1 MKTTIKFF
9 TVEHSI
15 MRFALLMPL
24 LGHNVPVSGWRLQ
37 LYTPPERRGS
47 GWFLFEEDE
56 TGNQTGEALW
66 FARHAE
72 AVSYARRIYDNGRHL
87 DRNYFGRDEV
97 SS

>member
-15 MRFALLMPL
+15 MRFAPLMPL
-24 LGHNVPVSGWRLQ
+24 LGHNVPVFGWSLQ
-37 LYTPPERRGS
+37 LYTPPERRGG
-47 GWFLFEEDE
+47 GWYLFEEDE
-56 TGNQTGEALW
+56 TGDQTGEALH

-72 AVSYARRIYDNGRHL
+72 AVSYARRIYDNGGHL
-87 DRNYFGRDEV
+87 ARNYRDEV